1 MLTSNIAAARSN
13 RPTLVASIISVNGS
27 ARTAKLATIARLKDE
42 YRKKLQEK
50 QTDDA
55 VQELKSLLTVVQNI
69 D

>member
-1 MLTSNIAAARSN
+1 MLTSNIAATRSN
-13 RPTLVASIISVNGS
+13 HPTLVASILSVNGS
-27 ARTAKLATIARLKDE
+27 ARTAKLAIIARIKEE

-55 VQELKSLLTVVQNI
+55 VQELKSLLNVVQNI